1 MNWKLPR
8 RMTLPLIAACLVLAD
23 CSSNNSSSTG
33 PTTAFA
39 VMRFTSAGVLDTT
52 FAGGKGVAVTAINP
66 GLFDFALAA
75 AVQTDDKIIAGGSSG
90 LAGSG
95 VVALV
100 RHNADGSLDTAG
112 FGTAGTGGIVRT
124 TVPGVTA
131 ASASAIAVQPGGKI
145 LVAALTFTASSNTTG
160 IALIRYNANGTLD
173 TTFGAAATGIVTAAI
188 GQGLAS
194 DTCALALQNDGR
206 IVVAG
211 ASQSGNI
218 VLYRYNTNGT
228 LDTAGFGDT
237 GTGGSTTT
245 NLGAGTAAT
254 SPALALQSTGKIVL
268 VSGTNSD
275 QVVIRYNTNGT
286 LDNTFGATQTVPGIV
301 VTDAGG
307 TDFANAVAIMQDGSD
322 KIVVAGHANVNFNA
336 DASDISLV
344 RYTVDGA
351 LDTTF
356 GATNTGIVTTD
367 LGGKFDNAFSV
378 ALQSP
383 SNPSTGILVSGNT
396 GLGGFSQAVVL
407 RYDSTGAL
415 DTTSFSQPLGY
426 AIPPL
431 FGPSNIASGNAVVLQ
446 STLGIIV
453 AGYD

>member
-1 MNWKLPR
+1 MNRKLQQ

-23 CSSNNSSSTG
+23 CSSNTSSSPG

-52 FAGGKGVAVTAINP
+52 FAGGSGVAITDIDT

-75 AVQTDDKIIAGGSSG
+75 AVQPDDSIIAGGSSG
-90 LAGSG
+90 LAGQG

-100 RHNADGSLDTAG
+100 RYDKFGALDPG
-112 FGTAGTGGIVRT
+112 FGSGGIVRT
-124 TVPGVTA
+124 PAPAGSNA
-131 ASASAIAVQPGGKI
+131 ASASAIAVLPGGKI

-194 DTCALALQNDGR
+194 DTCGLALQSDGK

-211 ASQSGNI
+211 ADQSGNI
-218 VLYRYNTNGT
+218 VLYRYNANGT
-228 LDTAGFGDT
+228 LDTTGFGTT

-245 NLGAGTAAT
+245 NLGAGTAAM
-254 SPALALQSTGKIVL
+254 SPALALQSSGKIVL

-286 LDNTFGATQTVPGIV
+286 LDNTTFGTTQTVPGIV

-307 TDFANAVAIMQDGSD
+307 IDFANSVAIMQDGSD
-322 KIVVAGHANVNFNA
+322 KIVVAGHANVNFQT

-356 GATNTGIVTTD
+356 GPANTGIVTTD
-367 LGGKFDNAFSV
+367 LFGKFDNAFSV

-383 SNPSTGILVSGNT
+383 AATNTAILVSGNT
-396 GLGGFSQAVVL
+396 GSGGFSQAVVL

-415 DTTSFSQPLGY
+415 DTTFSQPFGY